1 MFRTFFLLLA
11 AVFLACALLQL
22 NPSSLKAFDETGCE
36 KDCMK
41 CHTISNQEVKEI
53 LTNLK
58 APDAEIVK
66 IQLSPLK
73 GLWEV
78 SIINKG
84 RPGVFY
90 IDFSKAL
97 VVSGSIIEVKTRKN
111 KTAERLTILRE
122 SQRVDFSKIPL
133 NQALVMGDPVAPKK
147 VAVFTD
153 PDCPYCGKLHWEMEK
168 VVKEN
173 KDIVFFILLYPL
185 NFHKDA
191 YWKSKSILCNRSLKM
206 LEDAF
211 AKKEIPK
218 PQCDSKE
225 IDINIQVARSLGIT
239 GTPALVLPDG
249 RMHPGW
255 MPAKRLR
262 DFINGIPKPEAKPNP
277 SAEEKRKE

>member
-1 MFRTFFLLLA
+1 MLRTFFLLFTV
-11 AVFLACALLQL
+11 VFLACVLLQL

-41 CHTISNQEVKEI
+41 CHTISKQEVKEI

-58 APDAEIVK
+58 APEAEILK
-66 IQLSPLK
+66 IQASPLK

-90 IDFSKAL
+90 IDFSKSL

-111 KTAERLTILRE
+111 KTAERLTMLRE
-122 SQRVDFSKIPL
+122 SQRLDFSKIPL

-153 PDCPYCGKLHWEMEK
+153 PDCPYCSKLHQEMEK
-168 VVKEN
+168 VVKES
-173 KDIVFFILLYPL
+173 KDVVFYILLYPL

-191 YWKSKSILCNRSLKM
+191 YWKSKSIQCNRSLKM

-218 PQCDSKE
+218 PECDTKE
-225 IDINIQVARSLGIT
+225 IDNNIQVAQSLGIT

-249 RMHPGW
+249 RMYPGW
-255 MPAKRLR
+255 MPAKRLI
-262 DFINGIPKPEAKPNP
+262 DFINGVPKPEAKPNP
-277 SAEEKRKE
+277 PAEVTPKK

>member
-1 MFRTFFLLLA
+1 MFRTFFLLFA

-53 LTNLK
+53 LRNLK

-111 KTAERLTILRE
+111 KTAERLTMLRE
-122 SQRVDFSKIPL
+122 SRRVDFSKIPL

-168 VVKEN
+168 VVREN

-191 YWKSKSILCNRSLKM
+191 YWKSKSIQCWKSLNL
-206 LEDAF
+206 LEEAF
-211 AKKEIPK
+211 AQKPIPR
-218 PQCDSKE
+218 PNCETKE
-225 IDINIQVARSLGIT
+225 IDSNIRLAESLGIT
-239 GTPALVLPDG
+239 GTPTLALPDG
-249 RMHPGW
+249 RVHTGT
-255 MPAKRLR
+255 MPADQLIK
-262 DFINGIPKPEAKPNP
+262 FITGKP
-277 SAEEKRKE
+277 